1 MYWCNLLS
9 KLLWRFTFPYKLSPV
24 YIELLLT
31 FLFAIGLYFSL
42 VYLLF
47 KIFLP
52 CIFCPPVPHLWLIA
66 PCFHSTA
73 FQVPPFHSSIF
84 HPPPPFH
91 SFAFQDSPPFH
102 SFAFQVPPPFHFSPF
117 QHPHSC
123 VLVFSC
129 PLFPIFSLL
138 VVPSFLYSPFNL
150 SPIPVFSLSIVPHSC
165 NLPCRFPLF

>member
-9 KLLWRFTFPYKLSPV
+9 KLLWGFTFPYKLSPV

-84 HPPPPFH
+84 HPTPTIPLFCLSGISSISLFCLPGPSTIPLLSLSAPPFLC
-91 SFAFQDSPPFH
+91 SRFQLSPLSYILP
-102 SFAFQVPPPFHFSPF
+102 
-117 QHPHSC
+117 
-123 VLVFSC
+123 FSC
-129 PLFPIFSLL
+129 PLIPIFSL
-138 VVPSFLYSPFNL
+138 
-150 SPIPVFSLSIVPHSC
+150 
-165 NLPCRFPLF
+165 